1 MSGHI
6 EYHPHAGAEIGKVC
20 ADAQRIAD
28 LLGVTIKFRFN
39 DVLCMA
45 VVGGDAALLA
55 ERQQAE
61 QRREKRGA
69 WDHGLASSRP
79 AAETRAVAV

>member
-6 EYHPHAGAEIGKVC
+6 EYHPHGGSEISKTC

-28 LLGVTIKFRFN
+28 LLGVTVEFRFN

-45 VVGGDAALLA
+45 VPGGDAVLLA

-61 QRREKRGA
+61 QSSGKARDMRF
-69 WDHGLASSRP
+69 ASSRP
-79 AAETRAVAV
+79 ASDTAAAA